1 MGKCKVT
8 GVTKSNQFRFKIQS
22 IANDYMIR
30 LYSYQ
35 VTSSMYNVYS
45 IFLRAFKYI
54 PIDHINRGNRGN
66 FGNRAFFSDQ
76 LADLKFLYFGNFG
89 EQGGNL
95 K

>member
-1 MGKCKVT
+1 MKCMVT
-8 GVTKSNQFRFKIQS
+8 NVTKSNQFRFKMWP

-30 LYSYQ
+30 LYSYL
-35 VTSSMYNVYS
+35 VTSSMYNVYP

-66 FGNRAFFSDQ
+66 FGNRAFFSYR
-76 LADLKFLYFGNFG
+76 LADLKFLYFGNFAKH
-89 EQGGNL
+89 GGNQ

>member
-1 MGKCKVT
+1 VADYMVT
-8 GVTKSNQFRFKIQS
+8 NVTKSNHFKFKMVP

-30 LYSYQ
+30 LYSYL

-45 IFLRAFKYI
+45 NILRAFKYV

-66 FGNRAFFSDQ
+66 FGNRAFIRTHG
-76 LADLKFLYFGNFG
+76 ADLKFLCIGNLAK
-89 EQGGNL
+89 QGGNL